1 MIGFGEA
8 TGENKAVES
17 VRRALNSPLLN
28 VDVSEA
34 KSALINVI
42 GGEDM
47 TVEEAEGALEEV
59 HEMMSDG
66 SRIIWGVQIDPELQ
80 NTIKT
85 LLIVTGVKSEQIYAR
100 KTHRSEYGIDIVK

>member
-1 MIGFGEA
+1 
-8 TGENKAVES
+8 
-17 VRRALNSPLLN
+17 
-28 VDVSEA
+28 
-34 KSALINVI
+34 
-42 GGEDM
+42 
-47 TVEEAEGALEEV
+47 
-59 HEMMSDG
+59 MMSDG